1 MLDGR
6 PLDLAGAVAVCV
18 APVPAGVGELTW
30 TFGLQATI
38 AAPAARMATGRAK
51 LDFMSDPI
59 GIVGRTETG
68 FASTPED
75 GTIPMRAERGKKNG
89 SPRGCRSS
97 CLLIWNCPPRST
109 PQREQG
115 EIAGRGKRRSAADGR
130 RSSCPSWDRTR
141 TLLIQSQACC
151 QLHQGAVA
159 QSL

>member
-59 GIVGRTETG
+59 GIVGGTETA

-97 CLLIWNCPPRST
+97 CLLIWNCPLSR
-109 PQREQG
+109 
-115 EIAGRGKRRSAADGR
+115 RRSVSKA
-130 RSSCPSWDRTR
+130 RSPGGETKIGGTR
-141 TLLIQSQACC
+141 P
-151 QLHQGAVA
+151 AVG
-159 QSL
+159 